1 MRAWT
6 RFLFVAAVLAAAVS
20 LLPSGHAEE
29 GQPFALEARI
39 PASSLGMVSLESVGT
54 WGERWEKTAIAQ
66 MIADP
71 DMQGFVTPIEEDI
84 EKLMSGEAGRGL
96 LEDIPP
102 VVMELIEQLQG
113 LEGQVGFAVIGM
125 QEGQRV
131 PTMAASLDFGPR
143 VNDFTSFLQ
152 RVKAELGED
161 GDAIVTT
168 EKNGRT
174 WWQIDADEMLVSAT
188 TVDTTFVL
196 ATDPAT
202 LQQIISGPR
211 EDSLG
216 KTTDFQTVRTKAGGD
231 DLGAFVYANVPE
243 IMELVGDEMPRD
255 ARQIAKALGLDT
267 VKAAAYGMAFKG
279 DGFMDSLVIHT
290 PGADHGLAAMDLLPP
305 LRPQALPYVPSTA
318 FWYEESAMPLGDLMP
333 RVRKLVGDVEPDAVE
348 EMNEALSDISQ
359 TIGVDIENELM
370 AGMGNGIAAYAGLPE
385 TGGIYPELA
394 LMLKVKDPAAF
405 EPVFDRF
412 AKGLAGWLTEEGD
425 VIASTR
431 EIEYRGQTLHLFE
444 MQEARGDDV
453 VPFTPTWSMRGSWL
467 TLTLV
472 PYSMKEIILRTSQ
485 GTADSGLA
493 GEEDFQAL
501 LAQMPEGA
509 GGIAYLDFQAIMN
522 LLYDTGVP
530 LLQTVAK
537 PNVMELPIRLDWA
550 QLPPAR
556 SMRKYFR
563 SIGAFTSW
571 TKDGISMSVQ
581 APVPVVALVGA
592 VAGVAF
598 FALSGSMDM
607 EMREPMVVV
616 RPDRV
621 DFDVAQVQAE
631 EILRYVRLYRLEK
644 SHLPKTIEE
653 LVEANYMRAVPK
665 DPWGRPYFLL
675 FKTRMVDGKSR
686 QDAAVVSAG
695 PDGEPGTADDVTASV
710 K

>member
-20 LLPSGHAEE
+20 LLPAGHAEE

-39 PASSLGMVSLESVGT
+39 PASSLGMISLESVGT
-54 WGERWEKTAIAQ
+54 WGARWEKTAIAK

-71 DMQGFVTPIEEDI
+71 DMQGFVDPIAEDI
-84 EKLMSGEAGRGL
+84 EKLMSGEGGRGP
-96 LEDIPP
+96 LEDVPP
-102 VVMELIEQLQG
+102 VVMDLLEQLKG
-113 LEGQVGFAVIGM
+113 LEGQVGFAVLGM

-131 PTMAASLDFGPR
+131 PTMAASLDFGPH
-143 VNDFTSFLQ
+143 VNDFTTFLK

-168 EKNGRT
+168 EKDGRT

-202 LQQIISGPR
+202 LQQIIGAGR
-211 EDSLG
+211 EGSLAA
-216 KTTDFQTVRTKAGGD
+216 TSDFQAVRKKAGGD
-231 DLGAFVYANVPE
+231 DLGAFVYANVPA
-243 IMELVGDEMPRD
+243 IMEIVGEEMPRD
-255 ARQIAKALGLDT
+255 ARKIAKALGLDT

-279 DGFMDSLVIHT
+279 DGFMDSFVIHT

-305 LRPQALPYVPSTA
+305 MRPQALQYVPSTA
-318 FWYEESAMPLGDLMP
+318 FYYEESAVALGELMP

-370 AGMGNGIAAYAGLPE
+370 AGMGNGVAVYAGLPE

-394 LMLKVKDPAAF
+394 VMMKVKDPAAF
-405 EPVFDRF
+405 EPIFDRF
-412 AKGLAGWLTEEGD
+412 ANGLAGWLTEEGD

-431 EIEYRGQTLHLFE
+431 EIQYRGQTLHLFE

-453 VPFTPTWSMRGSWL
+453 VPFTPTWAFRGNWL

-472 PYSMKEIILRTSQ
+472 PYSMKEIILRTSE
-485 GTADSGLA
+485 GTADGGLA

-501 LAQMPEGA
+501 MAQMPADAGA
-509 GGIAYLDFQAIMN
+509 IGYLDFQAIMN

-537 PNVMELPIRLDWA
+537 PNVMQLPIRLDWA

-563 SIGAFTSW
+563 SIAGFTSW
-571 TKDGISMSVQ
+571 TKDGMSVSIH

-592 VAGVAF
+592 VAGAAF
-598 FALSGSMDM
+598 FTLGRSMDM
-607 EMREPMVVV
+607 EMSEPMVVV

-644 SHLPKTIEE
+644 STLPKSIEA

-665 DPWGRPYFLL
+665 DPWGNPYYLM
-675 FKTRMVDGKSR
+675 FKMRMVDGKSR
-686 QDAAVVSAG
+686 QDAAVASAG
-695 PDGEPGTADDVTASV
+695 PDGKPGTPDDVTATV